1 MSKQAQTTPISI
13 AVVEDDAAVR
23 RSMQAILRQ
32 HASVQCVGT
41 YGSAEEALQAIPAL
55 NPQMVLMDINL
66 PGMNGVECVRLLTE
80 QLPKL
85 QVIMLTVYD
94 DDDDIFNSLAAGA
107 TGYLL
112 KPVRAATL
120 LEAIEEIHSGGAPM
134 STPIARRVVQAFKKP
149 VTKKTELTEL
159 TEREL
164 EILQFLSKGFLA
176 KEIALQLHMSYW
188 TVVGH
193 TRHIYDKLHVRSRS
207 QAVAKYLGT

>member
-1 MSKQAQTTPISI
+1 
-13 AVVEDDAAVR
+13 
-23 RSMQAILRQ
+23 
-32 HASVQCVGT
+32 
-41 YGSAEEALQAIPAL
+41 
-55 NPQMVLMDINL
+55 MVLMDINL

-149 VTKKTELTEL
+149 VAKKTELTEL

>member
-1 MSKQAQTTPISI
+1 MSNQPQPISI

-23 RSMQAILRQ
+23 RSMQTILRQ
-32 HASVQCVGT
+32 HARVQCVGT
-41 YGSAEEALQAIPAL
+41 YGSAEEALQAIPSL

-149 VTKKTELTEL
+149 APKKTELTEL
-159 TEREL
+159 TAREL
-164 EILQFLSKGFLA
+164 EILQFLAKGFLA
-176 KEIALQLHMSYW
+176 KEIALQLNMSYW

-193 TRHIYDKLHVRSRS
+193 TRHIYEKLHVRSRS
-207 QAVAKYLGT
+207 QAIAKYIGV

>member
-1 MSKQAQTTPISI
+1 MSKQTQPISI

-23 RSMQAILRQ
+23 RSMQTILRQ

-149 VTKKTELTEL
+149 TSKKAELTEL
-159 TEREL
+159 TAREL
-164 EILQFLSKGFLA
+164 EILQFLAKGFLA
-176 KEIALQLHMSYW
+176 KEIALQLNMSYW

-193 TRHIYDKLHVRSRS
+193 TRHIYEKLHVRSRS
-207 QAVAKYLGT
+207 QAIAKYIGV

>member
-1 MSKQAQTTPISI
+1 MSKHVQPGPITVV
-13 AVVEDDAAVR
+13 VVEDDAAVR
-23 RSMQAILRQ
+23 HSMQAILRQ

-41 YGSAEEALQAIPAL
+41 YGSAEEALQSIPTL
-55 NPQMVLMDINL
+55 SPQMVLMDINL

-149 VTKKTELTEL
+149 VAKKTELTEL